1 MIGEGVEERVDLGV
15 PLGESVYVS
24 VEGTDFVDVALG
36 AVAGFALVEL
46 FSVVD
51 FAEVELGAQ
60 GRYLDAADAVLWK
73 QAGAG

>member
-1 MIGEGVEERVDLGV
+1 VIGEGVEERVDLGV

-46 FSVVD
+46 LSVVD
-51 FAEVELGAQ
+51 FAEVDVVHARDIQIGDSV
-60 GRYLDAADAVLWK
+60 G
-73 QAGAG
+73 